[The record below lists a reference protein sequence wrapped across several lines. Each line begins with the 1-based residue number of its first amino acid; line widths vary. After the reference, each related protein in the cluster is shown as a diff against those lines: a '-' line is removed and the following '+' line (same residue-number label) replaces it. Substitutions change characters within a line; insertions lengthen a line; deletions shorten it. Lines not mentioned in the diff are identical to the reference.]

1 MGSLKSKKTLLF
13 PNPMQVDFNNKE
25 EMKEFIITLT
35 RVLTD
40 LSENTYDDLEMLNET
55 KADK

>member
-1 MGSLKSKKTLLF
+1 
-13 PNPMQVDFNNKE
+13 
-25 EMKEFIITLT
+25 MKEFIITLT